1 MIIAP
6 ISTIPAHIHIHISVF
21 QVSTTNPT
29 LTLLYD
35 RLHIMYIHI
44 VHSPYNSDA
53 MEYHTTDISAQGS
66 SHYILSQNCVYLYAK
81 DNLQMSLLHALTIVK
96 GVPRVMLLRI
106 SSHTERTNL
115 PNYSID
121 YTVIYNLAR

>member
-1 MIIAP
+1 MP
-6 ISTIPAHIHIHISVF
+6 
-21 QVSTTNPT
+21 
-29 LTLLYD
+29 LL
-35 RLHIMYIHI
+35 R
-44 VHSPYNSDA
+44 
-53 MEYHTTDISAQGS
+53 
-66 SHYILSQNCVYLYAK
+66 
-81 DNLQMSLLHALTIVK
+81 ALTMFE